1 MKLTVAWKNGKIT
14 ETNTD
19 DVDWYIKLLR
29 SNKNVYIWYMVSQSE
44 PNSVISNLEVIQN
57 NIIFHSTN

>member
-29 SNKNVYIWYMVSQSE
+29 SNKKVYIWYMVSQSE
-44 PNSVISNLEVIQN
+44 PNSVVSNLEIVENLIN
-57 NIIFHSTN
+57 FHSTN